1 MAIVTRTC
9 PKRRGGCGRKF
20 RVPNEH
26 RREFCEECRPPKVKS
41 GAVLG
46 PPPAEVD
53 EDQVPRRAGEL
64 EVAVRAELVRADRA
78 ETWRG
83 AAAIRL
89 ARECDTAKGSQVSS
103 LIKQLEAAMAA
114 ALDGVPPEPDFVD
127 EVAERRAAA
136 KGA

>member
-1 MAIVTRTC
+1 MASERKTC
-9 PKRRGGCGRKF
+9 RKCHAKFSRPLGSRRLDCESCSPPRERPQPAAGPEAPRK
-20 RVPNEH
+20 
-26 RREFCEECRPPKVKS
+26 
-41 GAVLG
+41 
-46 PPPAEVD
+46 
-53 EDQVPRRAGEL
+53 AGEL
-64 EVAVRAELVRADRA
+64 EVAVRAELERADRA